1 MISLKKKVETIKS
14 INILGWYGNMEKIF
28 GKISTTTQ
36 ISRINL
42 LILYYNFI
50 NSKLCPECSSIR

>member
-14 INILGWYGNMEKIF
+14 IKILGWYGNMEKIF

-42 LILYYNFI
+42 LILYYT
-50 NSKLCPECSSIR
+50 NSKLCLECSSIR

>member
-14 INILGWYGNMEKIF
+14 IKILGWYGNTENIF

-42 LILYYNFI
+42 LILYYI

>member
-14 INILGWYGNMEKIF
+14 IKILGWYGNMEKIF

-42 LILYYNFI
+42 LILYYI
-50 NSKLCPECSSIR
+50 NSKFCPECSSIR

>member
-14 INILGWYGNMEKIF
+14 IEILGWYGNMEKIF

-42 LILYYNFI
+42 LILYYT
-50 NSKLCPECSSIR
+50 NSKLCLECSSIR

>member
-14 INILGWYGNMEKIF
+14 INILGCYGNMEKIF
-28 GKISTTTQ
+28 GKISTMTQ

-42 LILYYNFI
+42 LILLI
-50 NSKLCPECSSIR
+50 L